1 MTLRIRKNKSVGK
14 STIIECDKRQ
24 IATRKIAIKCGFSY
38 QGNVDKLED
47 LF

>member
-14 STIIECDKRQ
+14 STIIECYKRQ
-24 IATRKIAIKCGFSY
+24 IATKKIAIKCGFSY
-38 QGNVDKLED
+38 QGNVGGLED

>member
-14 STIIECDKRQ
+14 SVIIECDKRQ